1 MARRE
6 KLFAGGRLRA
16 VRERL
21 GQTQGVFA
29 GRLGLS
35 VSYLSQ
41 IETDRRPITMDLLL
55 ALNREFGIDLAG
67 FALVAIDEQL
77 NLRLESRKIP
87 VDMVIVDRAE
97 KMPSDN

>member
-55 ALNREFGIDLAG
+55 ALNAFNLMKIVVFREDAGYVFLCLTVLVLSLQLAPSTR
-67 FALVAIDEQL
+67 AW
-77 NLRLESRKIP
+77 SR
-87 VDMVIVDRAE
+87 R
-97 KMPSDN
+97 